1 MSTPE
6 GMEDEAAR
14 LEEEA
19 ERDDRLDRERK
30 CHKDCRC
37 IIAAVVVLFILF
49 GGGGGAATQVDQ
61 QEVSKVSSSGDVG
74 QLGVWFW
81 VAAGCAVLGALVIVG
96 LVISAVKRCF
106 EKPMAVGDRVEVHG
120 IQARPQLNGMFGM
133 VTGPAATA
141 GRMNVRLES
150 TESETVSLKLQNL
163 RVVGGSGGGGAPTPG
178 PSGAEE
184 RRGASS
190 RGHVGRSPSP
200 PIKITYLTPKALA
213 RDSTAETATLTGKS
227 MKETSDAS
235 YP

>member
-14 LEEEA
+14 LREAA
-19 ERDDRLDRERK
+19 ERDDRLNRDHDEREMK
-30 CHKDCRC
+30 C

-81 VAAGCAVLGALVIVG
+81 AAAGCAVLGALVIVG
-96 LVISAVKRCF
+96 LVISAVIRCF
-106 EKPMAVGDRVEVHG
+106 EKSMAVGDRVEVHG

-163 RVVGGSGGGGAPTPG
+163 RVVGDSGGGGAPTPG
-178 PSGAEE
+178 PSGAE